1 MTTSC
6 VATLVNVYLPMIGKL
21 CIQEE
26 GFGANSMGADRLE
39 NRGTKMPKL
48 ISLGASNGHL
58 DCSLIEG
65 YKIASYLS
73 RVISSCRNACL
84 CRQVS
89 V

>member
-26 GFGANSMGADRLE
+26 GLGANSMGTDRLE
-39 NRGTKMPKL
+39 NLGAKTLDL
-48 ISLGASNGHL
+48 ISLGASNCHL
-58 DCSLIEG
+58 DCGLIEG